1 MYFIGELQMKGL
13 KGFASLMIVFG
24 LMVCAPKAHA
34 EKLPSIDVKPQAE
47 KLHGESNFTQSTTDD
62 NNNLQAYIDQGYG
75 LLQKDDYSG
84 AIQAFNEVIRLA
96 PNNPYGY
103 LGRGMAYFSLKQYQE
118 AKADLDQTISL
129 DSNIGYAYL
138 FRGMSNYTLGS
149 KSQAISDLQT
159 AANIFQ
165 KAGETEMAQKSR
177 EALER
182 IRNA

>member
-47 KLHGESNFTQSTTDD
+47 KLQGESNFTQSTTDD
-62 NNNLQAYIDQGYG
+62 NNLQAYIDQGYG

-84 AIQAFNEVIRLA
+84 AIQAFNEVIRIA

-103 LGRGMAYFSLKQYQE
+103 LGRGLAYFSLKQYQE

-129 DSNIGYAYL
+129 KSDIGYAYL
-138 FRGMSNYTLGS
+138 FRGMSNYALGS
-149 KSQAISDLQT
+149 KPQAISDLQV